1 LQRIRTDY
9 LFDERQD
16 VEHVQ
21 KQTQELQLLKF
32 LPPQFVEMFRL
43 SFITTFVVQW
53 LLVGAQNENIIT
65 KDTYFYGQSPLVPP
79 PPGTGAGN
87 WSAAYAKAKAFVA
100 QLSLDEKINF
110 TAGVTAGNG
119 CSG

>member
-1 LQRIRTDY
+1 M
-9 LFDERQD
+9 
-16 VEHVQ
+16 
-21 KQTQELQLLKF
+21 K
-32 LPPQFVEMFRL
+32 MFCL

-53 LLVGAQNENIIT
+53 LLVGAQNGNIIT

-79 PPGTGAGN
+79 PSGTGAGN
-87 WSAAYAKAKAFVA
+87 WSVAYTKANAFVA

-110 TAGVTAGNG
+110 TAGVTADNG